1 MVQDRTIV
9 TMADLIESHTR
20 SIEPRHFND
29 LERPQTQ
36 ISRSG
41 HSLTLNISEMV
52 KDTAIVIQETVPKI

>member
-36 ISRSG
+36 ISRSHDAEYPRNG
-41 HSLTLNISEMV
+41 YRYDHIVTMESE
-52 KDTAIVIQETVPKI
+52 